1 MQNLAHKVLLA
12 LTSITIIAEVAS
24 IVFWVVN
31 PTIPLGQ
38 ARSTLAIDYT
48 IAVASAAVFAVLNS
62 VALLLIVRRNKIGP
76 IFLIAISI
84 VNRVISDFFFIGG
97 AHLIFITWTVILV
110 IFSILDYRKL
120 TKQTK
125 T

>member
-24 IVFWVVN
+24 IVFWIVN

-38 ARSTLAIDYT
+38 ARSTLAIDYE
-48 IAVASAAVFAVLNS
+48 IAVGNAVVFAILNS
-62 VALLLIVRRNKIGP
+62 IALIWIIRNNKVGQV
-76 IFLIAISI
+76 FLIAISI
-84 VNRVISDFFFIGG
+84 INRIISHFFFIGG
-97 AHLIFITWTVILV
+97 AHLVFITWTIMLV
-110 IFSILDYRKL
+110 IFAILDYRKPA
-120 TKQTK
+120 KQTK

>member
-1 MQNLAHKVLLA
+1 M
-12 LTSITIIAEVAS
+12 S
-24 IVFWVVN
+24 F
-31 PTIPLGQ
+31 G
-38 ARSTLAIDYT
+38 
-48 IAVASAAVFAVLNS
+48 FAGMVGIFFGFS
-62 VALLLIVRRNKIGP
+62 LLLIVRRNKIGP